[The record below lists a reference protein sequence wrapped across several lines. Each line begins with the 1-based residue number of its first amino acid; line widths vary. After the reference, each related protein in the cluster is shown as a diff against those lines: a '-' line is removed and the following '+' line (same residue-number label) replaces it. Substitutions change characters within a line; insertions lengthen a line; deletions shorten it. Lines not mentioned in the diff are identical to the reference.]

1 MFCTD
6 NSNNWGRLSRACAL
20 IGLVFLAT
28 TAGAETL
35 SFSRAAERLE
45 TDSEALHA
53 ARLEWDIAEAM
64 LDEAKGKRWPD
75 VGLSGRATRMDS
87 SLDLDITPLKAAFG
101 GQLPSKVPDRIEIQS
116 RQFYNLSLNATL
128 PLYTAG
134 RITAGIDAAKAGSQ
148 AAAAA
153 VLTRSGQLYETLV
166 QRYFGQVLATEAML
180 VRQRTVKGFERHL
193 KDTLL
198 LEKEGLI
205 ARAER
210 LRSNVALA
218 EALRDLETANA
229 QLALARNALVA
240 LLAGELPF
248 ELTTP
253 IPPVP
258 EPPDVEVMT
267 ALARDNNPVLA
278 ELRSRLDQAEAG
290 VQAARGTYLPS
301 VAAFGRRELY
311 TNDLTLQDPEWAVGL
326 AANWALFDGFQ
337 RSSIVRQRKAAAAR
351 IKALLADGT
360 HQIQLLVR
368 QRHQALTT
376 AKARL
381 TSFEATNELAE
392 ESLRA
397 QRRAFEEG
405 LASSLDVIDAE
416 LALSRVTLG
425 ELDARLEAWVA
436 LAGLYAAIGSSH
448 QLTVLADPLPS
459 NYSRNNPDRKSK

>member
-1 MFCTD
+1 MFFTD
-6 NSNNWGRLSRACAL
+6 NSNNWGRFSRFCAL
-20 IGLVFLAT
+20 ACLVFLTT
-28 TAGAETL
+28 TARADTL
-35 SFSRAAERLE
+35 SFSRAVERLE
-45 TDSEALHA
+45 TDNEALQA
-53 ARLEWDIAEAM
+53 ARWELNAAEAEV
-64 LDEAKGKRWPD
+64 DEARGKRWPE
-75 VGLSGRATRMDS
+75 VGLGGRATRMDS

-101 GQLPSKVPDRIEIQS
+101 GRLPASVPDRIEIQS

-148 AAAAA
+148 AAAAV

-166 QRYFGQVLATEAML
+166 QRYFGQVLATEAMR
-180 VRQRTVKGFERHL
+180 VRQRTVNSFERHL
-193 KDTLL
+193 QDTLR

-210 LRSNVALA
+210 LRSDVALA
-218 EALRDLETANA
+218 EALRDLETARA
-229 QLALARNALVA
+229 QLSLARNGLAA
-240 LLAGELPF
+240 LLAGEHPF

-258 EPPDVEVMT
+258 EPPDLQVMT

-278 ELRSRLDQAEAG
+278 ELRSRLEQAEAG
-290 VQAARGTYLPS
+290 VQAARGTYLPT

-311 TNDLTLQDPEWAVGL
+311 TQDLTLQDPEWAVGV
-326 AANWALFDGFQ
+326 AANWTLFDGFQ
-337 RSSIVRQRKAAAAR
+337 RSSIVGQRKAGAAR

-360 HQIQLLVR
+360 HQIQLLVQ
-368 QRHQALTT
+368 QRHQALLT

-381 TSFEATNELAE
+381 TSFQATSELAE

-397 QRRAFEEG
+397 QKRGFEEG

-416 LALSRVTLG
+416 LALSRVNLG

-436 LAGLYAAIGSSH
+436 LAGLYTAIGSSR

-459 NYSRNNPDRKSK
+459 DSSRNNPDRKSQ